1 MLRVF
6 VKTGK
11 FMNKKKKSSYID
23 KILSEYRKTFP
34 QDWINKSDWTVN
46 SGSTSYTE
54 GKRLIDGFTEEFF
67 VAFSKSILSGDYIL
81 KSTENIEELISFCEE
96 EMIYDPNNPLKKD
109 LQRSFVGFNKNII
122 DFSNQYLLNI
132 RGLEEKLSISNNDF
146 IVDVIS
152 IKSNNYANQLF
163 HALEIVMNICFGE
176 YAFAYNEDTIK
187 SLIFEKDT
195 INKIIAGQNNAE
207 ISSILKLMCD
217 KIDYLLLKY
226 SYYSDNKSIK
236 YRLDF
241 VPQTVKLEGK
251 DSRFTSCQRYGYFL
265 EPNSIPNSDIR
276 EWQAKCYKKN
286 ARIWEMALLMR
297 YYTKT
302 AKNEKQIENLTKQFD
317 DFAAKLRKKLDLRV
331 FDSYALNTITN
342 YMHNCRLSFLIS
354 NKQMKFDNLV
364 KELEEIES
372 IQSTTGVKNYHPF
385 KKAIEYLSDYIRKEM
400 SEKQDISLI
409 LEHKQYY
416 NKVLEKLQDA
426 YKWCSKNQFYPFQ
439 LWYNECLDV
448 INDMGIV
455 VFTPSSFCRPIKYYE
470 LDEQIE
476 RLKLDSLT
484 LDSELQLYKE
494 EQEILELKQS
504 IDKNKKSYIE
514 ILGVFTGLVTFL
526 IGCITIFTNVENPKV
541 SLFEKIE
548 HISLLGIIVLLLING
563 GYFLT
568 SEVKCKSFKF
578 WFFLITSILYIF
590 VLVKTYILQS

>member
-1 MLRVF
+1 
-6 VKTGK
+6 
-11 FMNKKKKSSYID
+11 MNKMKNSSYID
-23 KILSEYRKTFP
+23 SILSEYKKTFH
-34 QDWINKSDWTVN
+34 QDWISKLDWSSN
-46 SGSTSYTE
+46 NESISYTE
-54 GKRLIDGFTEEFF
+54 GKRLIDDFTENFF
-67 VAFSKSILSGDYIL
+67 VAFSKSILSGDYII
-81 KSTENIEELISFCEE
+81 KSTGNIEELISICEE
-96 EMIYDPNNPLKKD
+96 EMVYDTSNPLKED
-109 LQRSFVGFNKNII
+109 LQQSFVSFNKNII

-132 RGLEEKLSISNNDF
+132 RGLDEKMSISDNDF
-146 IVDVIS
+146 IIDVIS

-163 HALEIVMNICFGE
+163 HALEIVMNICFDE
-176 YAFAYNEDTIK
+176 YAFAYNEGTIK
-187 SLIFEKDT
+187 SLILKKDT
-195 INKIIAGQNNAE
+195 INKINSGQNNAE

-241 VPQTVKLEGK
+241 VSQTVKFEGK

-265 EPNSIPNSDIR
+265 EPNSIPNSVIR

-317 DFAAKLRKKLDLRV
+317 DFAAKLRKKLDLRL
-331 FDSYALNTITN
+331 FDSYALNTVTN
-342 YMHNCRLSFLIS
+342 YMHNCRFSFLIS
-354 NKQMKFDNLV
+354 NKQMRFDDLV
-364 KELEEIES
+364 KELEDIQS

-385 KKAIEYLSDYIRKEM
+385 QKAIEYLSDYIRKEI
-400 SEKQDISLI
+400 SSKQDINLV

-416 NKVLEKLQDA
+416 NNILGKLQDA
-426 YKWCSKNQFYPFQ
+426 YRWCSKNQFYPFQ
-439 LWYNECLDV
+439 LWYNECLDI
-448 INDMGIV
+448 INDIGIV
-455 VFTPSSFCRPIKYYE
+455 VFTPSSFCRPIKYNE

-476 RLKLDSLT
+476 RLKQDSLT

-526 IGCITIFTNVENPKV
+526 IGCITIFTKVEDAGVPLK
-541 SLFEKIE
+541 EKIE
-548 HISLLGIIVLLLING
+548 HVSLLGIIVLLLING

-568 SEVKCKSFKF
+568 SELKCKSIKF
-578 WFFLITSILYIF
+578 WFILITSLLYLAVIIKAY
-590 VLVKTYILQS
+590 LI